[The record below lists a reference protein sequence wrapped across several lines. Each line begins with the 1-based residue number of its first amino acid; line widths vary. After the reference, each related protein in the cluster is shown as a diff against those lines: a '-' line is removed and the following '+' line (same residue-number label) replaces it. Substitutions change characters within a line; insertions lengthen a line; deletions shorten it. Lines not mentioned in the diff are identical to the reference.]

1 MKITRKKHGYTLR
14 CNDTEFQALQ
24 QIVLV
29 SDVLATHGVKVLSG
43 RAAAAHS
50 RAQSQNGSFLAV
62 TDDKRI

>member
-24 QIVLV
+24 QIALIC
-29 SDVLATHGVKVLSG
+29 DVLATHGVKVLSG
-43 RAAAAHS
+43 RALASYS
-50 RAQSQNGSFLAV
+50 RTASQNGSFLAI